1 MSRAETGAILDDRGR
16 ETVLCAL
23 GDIPDPGGKGFR
35 IAGRARIFVIRSGDD
50 AYGYVNVCPHQ
61 GTTLDWKPD
70 AFLTLD
76 KGLIQ
81 CATHGARFEIAT
93 GACAGGPCDGRALT
107 PVPLRIED
115 GRVMLDE

>member
-1 MSRAETGAILDDRGR
+1 MSGVERRAVLDDRGR
-16 ETVLCAL
+16 DTVLCRFD
-23 GDIPDPGGKGFR
+23 DIPDPGGKGFR
-35 IAGRARIFVIRSGDD
+35 IAGRARIFVIRSGEDVF
-50 AYGYVNVCPHQ
+50 GYVNVCPHQ

-81 CATHGARFEIAT
+81 CATHGARFEVAT

-107 PVPLRIED
+107 PVAVRIED
-115 GRVMLDE
+115 GMVMLNE

>member
-1 MSRAETGAILDDRGR
+1 MSRAETRAILDDRGR

-23 GDIPDPGGKGFR
+23 DDIPDPGGKGFR

-70 AFLTLD
+70 AFLTVG
-76 KGLIQ
+76 KRLIQ
-81 CATHGARFEIAT
+81 CATPGARFEIAT

-107 PVPLRIED
+107 PVAVRIED
-115 GRVMLDE
+115 AMVMLDE